1 MGVEN
6 SRSDEKGVVIH
17 AFFIKA
23 SKIRYLHILKDENMN
38 KMILI
43 LITTINQVG
52 KFFGDASA
60 FANFC
65 TILLFVIFVIGK
77 IWILFRNRSLYNEN
91 FEYLMVDESEEFNC
105 QFMLGG
111 QDTIKLSSPDGIYD
125 VKIYKIIERNK
136 KGTRVTKRELI
147 SAKNEDNIYH
157 PLKLNKNEAVYIRTD
172 LPCGAPCYQIQI
184 TKFDYVKIIA
194 ELGSNG
200 KVGGVS
206 LVNRKTKYGIRSF
219 LYYLCE

>member
-1 MGVEN
+1 M
-6 SRSDEKGVVIH
+6 
-17 AFFIKA
+17 
-23 SKIRYLHILKDENMN
+23 
-38 KMILI
+38 
-43 LITTINQVG
+43 
-52 KFFGDASA
+52 
-60 FANFC
+60 
-65 TILLFVIFVIGK
+65 
-77 IWILFRNRSLYNEN
+77 
-91 FEYLMVDESEEFNC
+91 
-105 QFMLGG
+105 
-111 QDTIKLSSPDGIYD
+111 
-125 VKIYKIIERNK
+125 
-136 KGTRVTKRELI
+136 I

-206 LVNRKTKYGIRSF
+206 LVNCKTKYGIRSF

>member
-1 MGVEN
+1 M
-6 SRSDEKGVVIH
+6 VIH
-17 AFFIKA
+17 AFFIKV

-52 KFFGDASA
+52 NFFGDASA

-91 FEYLMVDESEEFNC
+91 FEYLMVDESEEFDR

-125 VKIYKIIERNK
+125 VKIYKIIERSK
-136 KGTRVTKRELI
+136 KGSRVIKRELI
-147 SAKNEDNIYH
+147 SAEKEDNICH

-172 LPCGAPCYQIQI
+172 LPCGTPCYQIQI

-206 LVNRKTKYGIRSF
+206 LVNCKTKYGIRSF

>member
-1 MGVEN
+1 
-6 SRSDEKGVVIH
+6 
-17 AFFIKA
+17 
-23 SKIRYLHILKDENMN
+23 MN

-52 KFFGDASA
+52 QFFGDANA

-91 FEYLMVDESEEFNC
+91 FKYLMVDESEEFDR

-136 KGTRVTKRELI
+136 KGTRVIKRKLI
-147 SAKNEDNIYH
+147 SAEKEDNIYH

-172 LPCGAPCYQIQI
+172 LPCGVPCYQI
-184 TKFDYVKIIA
+184 
-194 ELGSNG
+194 
-200 KVGGVS
+200 
-206 LVNRKTKYGIRSF
+206 
-219 LYYLCE
+219 

>member
-1 MGVEN
+1 
-6 SRSDEKGVVIH
+6 
-17 AFFIKA
+17 
-23 SKIRYLHILKDENMN
+23 MN

-105 QFMLGG
+105 QFM
-111 QDTIKLSSPDGIYD
+111 
-125 VKIYKIIERNK
+125 
-136 KGTRVTKRELI
+136 
-147 SAKNEDNIYH
+147 
-157 PLKLNKNEAVYIRTD
+157 
-172 LPCGAPCYQIQI
+172 
-184 TKFDYVKIIA
+184 
-194 ELGSNG
+194 
-200 KVGGVS
+200 
-206 LVNRKTKYGIRSF
+206 
-219 LYYLCE
+219 

>member
-1 MGVEN
+1 
-6 SRSDEKGVVIH
+6 
-17 AFFIKA
+17 
-23 SKIRYLHILKDENMN
+23 MN

-52 KFFGDASA
+52 NFFGDASA

-91 FEYLMVDESEEFNC
+91 FEYLMVDESEEFDR

-125 VKIYKIIERNK
+125 VKIYKIIERSK
-136 KGTRVTKRELI
+136 KG
-147 SAKNEDNIYH
+147 N
-157 PLKLNKNEAVYIRTD
+157 
-172 LPCGAPCYQIQI
+172 
-184 TKFDYVKIIA
+184 
-194 ELGSNG
+194 
-200 KVGGVS
+200 
-206 LVNRKTKYGIRSF
+206 
-219 LYYLCE
+219 